1 MEELNTTISEL
12 EDLRA
17 VSEELEESQTQMIKD
32 LRSDI
37 RKYSTTITWN
47 RQILKSNCTD
57 KKEME
62 MLNREGELANLQLK
76 CSDQEKT
83 ISQFRDLV
91 NKLQV
96 IAKIT
101 FKQ

>member
-37 RKYSTTITWN
+37 RKYSTTIT
-47 RQILKSNCTD
+47 
-57 KKEME
+57 
-62 MLNREGELANLQLK
+62 
-76 CSDQEKT
+76 
-83 ISQFRDLV
+83 
-91 NKLQV
+91 
-96 IAKIT
+96 
-101 FKQ
+101 